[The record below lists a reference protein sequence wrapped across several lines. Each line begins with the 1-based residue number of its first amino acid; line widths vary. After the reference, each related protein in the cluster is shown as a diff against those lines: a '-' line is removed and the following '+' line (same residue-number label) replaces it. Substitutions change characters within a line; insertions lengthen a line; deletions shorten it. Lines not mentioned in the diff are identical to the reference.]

1 MPLPPKIP
9 SGQNLRVS
17 VVNTVNAIIGYLREI
32 AVAGDNS
39 TIAVQRT
46 PAGLVIK
53 ALPQGAARRQTPQNG
68 GGETR
73 IVSLG
78 APFRM
83 ISQEDWDGQ
92 SSSVTKRFYVT
103 GGLVYNRVAWSSAL
117 EGAELLAKKT
127 VIGGTFAT
135 GALAAGSYRLV
146 LTENGFFARAAT
158 DLVDYDIEIP
168 GYFER
173 QIGTFAVDSE
183 GTPAIVAQGD
193 CSNIHL
199 HNWGLLGQYCPV
211 VTTNPNVSTSG
222 VLLSG
227 YPLSGS
233 SFKMRYSLIRMVVSA
248 VGRTSPNFPCV
259 TDFSA
264 ADMGGVYDGTFP
276 TIDTGALS
284 SYADW
289 CNSLNLFVLIELSDG
304 ALAPVVTSSWRS
316 RTPATVGQYRRAFS
330 VVASGGTVYLHTD
343 APMSPVVFHRG
354 DQPTRG

>member
-1 MPLPPKIP
+1 M
-9 SGQNLRVS
+9 
-17 VVNTVNAIIGYLREI
+17 AGYLLNDDDVRTLQRVTERVLRDQTDGRANYHREE
-32 AVAGDNS
+32 
-39 TIAVQRT
+39 
-46 PAGLVIK
+46 
-53 ALPQGAARRQTPQNG
+53 ARG
-68 GGETR
+68 GGINTTR
-73 IVSLG
+73 IISSG

-92 SSSVTKRFYVT
+92 SSASTRRFYVT
-103 GGLVYNRVAWSSAL
+103 GGLVYNRVAWSSTL
-117 EGAELLAKKT
+117 DGAELLAKKI

-135 GALAAGSYRLV
+135 GALAAGIYRLI
-146 LTENGFFARAAT
+146 LTETGFFARSAS
-158 DLVDYDIEIP
+158 DLVNCDIELP

-173 QIGTFAVDSE
+173 QIGTFSVDSE
-183 GTPAIVAQGD
+183 GTPTIVAQGD

-211 VTTNPNVSTSG
+211 LTTNPNVSTSG

-233 SFKMRYSLIRMVVSA
+233 SFKMRYSLIRMVLSA

-264 ADMGGVYDGTFP
+264 ADMGGVYEDFFP
-276 TIDTGALS
+276 TASSIS
-284 SYADW
+284 SYIDW

-304 ALAPVVTSSWRS
+304 ALVPVVTGSWRS

-330 VVASGGTVYLHTD
+330 VMASDGTVYLHTD
-343 APMSPVVFHRG
+343 APMSPVIFHRG
-354 DQPTRG
+354 DQPS